1 MSVTVYTM
9 PDCVQ
14 RDMTKKVLTRENV
27 EFSTVDISTNS
38 EAYEFITSLGYKQAP
53 VVVAG
58 ESHWSG
64 FRIDKIAS
72 LRAMQTQPS
81 ILKVKERAKPMS
93 VEHKHILINARVNN
107 PLNRFEEATEFLT
120 ELVDKVGMKILM
132 GPHATYVNT
141 PGNQGV
147 TAIVGIETSHIAFHV
162 WDEEMPARLQFD
174 LYTCGSLDKD
184 VVLEAVHR
192 KFDVVSADYRIYDRE
207 TGFVLLE
214 EGTLPS

>member
-1 MSVTVYTM
+1 
-9 PDCVQ
+9 
-14 RDMTKKVLTRENV
+14 
-27 EFSTVDISTNS
+27 
-38 EAYEFITSLGYKQAP
+38 
-53 VVVAG
+53 
-58 ESHWSG
+58 
-64 FRIDKIAS
+64 
-72 LRAMQTQPS
+72 
-81 ILKVKERAKPMS
+81 MS

-107 PLNRFEEATEFLT
+107 PLNRFEEATEFLSD
-120 ELVDKVGMKILM
+120 LVDRVGMKVLM

-162 WDEEMPARLQFD
+162 WDEEQPARLQFD